1 MVLVKQFGTSWL
13 ELRLSDIPAE
23 SVESNT
29 EGTKLLQSPRSERT
43 NATAATTTVGTEQE
57 EADAANY
64 DVCDDLNKFKSA

>member
-23 SVESNT
+23 SIETSA

-43 NATAATTTVGTEQE
+43 NATAATTTTE
-57 EADAANY
+57 
-64 DVCDDLNKFKSA
+64 